1 MKRRIAFSALS
12 LVTLCLVLA
21 APHAWAAPEASGDQ
35 DYSYARIVRLS
46 YVEGDV
52 QVQRPEEIGWQEAL
66 LNLPI
71 RHGYQISTRMG
82 RAEIEFE
89 SGAVARLAEDTLL
102 EFTELA
108 LADGARITQLRLVR
122 GTATFYANLSNE
134 DRFSVATPHF
144 TVILPRN
151 ARFRIDAGDDG
162 ATVSV
167 LKGDVTVEALGAS
180 YRVNKNR
187 AFLFRTEGEQ
197 VTLARA
203 PDTDAWDRWVEDREN
218 ILTASHQAA
227 SQRYARA
234 PFSYGLSDLD
244 YYGGWYNLPGYGYG
258 WQPRGISI
266 GWSPYCSG
274 RWMRVGGFL
283 TWVSFEPWGWTPYHY
298 GNWVFVRNGW
308 FWMPGGFHQWQPA
321 IVYWVHL
328 GGDRWGW
335 GPRGPHDRP
344 GQPPANLPHGTVV
357 PTSNNPRGYSGV
369 DRRND
374 RPLTSELGRG
384 RVVFD
389 APETFDGDR
398 RPRGRA
404 AAGIDSVSSPAASG
418 APAASGS
425 PVSGYSGEPR
435 TPRTREGAADE
446 RTAPRTRGRVGE
458 ASPASGIVYDP
469 QERRFVNA
477 PGVPG
482 RSGAPGRSESAETPA
497 APPARGYSGTT
508 TTPAEIRKPPTAE
521 IRREER
527 PVIQRDEN
535 RLPGRGEPRQENAP
549 ASVRPWQQPRQDA
562 QPQQRQ
568 PSAPPPQAQPRYE
581 QPRSAPAHQPRWE
594 SQPRPAP
601 QSQPQPRVEPAR
613 PPSPPPAPAPQSQ
626 PRERG
631 NTRPPKD

>member
-1 MKRRIAFSALS
+1 MKRRVPTLTAVFTA
-12 LVTLCLVLA
+12 LCLFLA
-21 APHAWAAPEASGDQ
+21 APHLLAAPEASGDQ

-52 QVQRPEEIGWQEAL
+52 QVLRPEEIGWQEAL

-71 RHGYQISTRMG
+71 RHGYQISTRQG

-102 EFTELA
+102 QFTELA
-108 LADGARITQLRLVR
+108 LADGARLTQLRLVR

-167 LKGDVTVEALGAS
+167 LKGDITVEALGAS
-180 YRVNKNR
+180 YHITKNR
-187 AFLFRTEGEQ
+187 AFLFRVAGEQ

-218 ILTASHQAA
+218 ILSASHQAT

-234 PFSYGLSDLD
+234 PFSYGMSDLD

-274 RWMRVGGFL
+274 RWMYLGGFL

-298 GNWVFVRNGW
+298 GNWVFARNSW
-308 FWMPGGFHQWQPA
+308 FWVPGGFHHWQPS
-321 IVYWVHL
+321 IVYWVNL
-328 GGDRWGW
+328 GGNRWGW
-335 GPRGPHDRP
+335 GPRSPHDRP

-357 PTSNNPRGYSGV
+357 PTNNNPRGFSGV

-374 RPLTSELGRG
+374 RLLSSELGRG
-384 RVVFD
+384 RVFFEP
-389 APETFDGDR
+389 PETFDGDR
-398 RPRGRA
+398 RIRGRA
-404 AAGIDSVSSPAASG
+404 AAGNDSVSPPATPS
-418 APAASGS
+418 APATSGS
-425 PVSGYSGEPR
+425 PISGYSGEPR
-435 TPRTREGAADE
+435 TPRTREGSADE
-446 RTAPRTRGRVGE
+446 RPDPRTRVRAGE
-458 ASPASGIVYDP
+458 AGPASGIVYDP

-482 RSGAPGRSESAETPA
+482 RGGAPGRSESAETPA
-497 APPARGYSGTT
+497 ALPARGYSGTT
-508 TTPAEIRKPPTAE
+508 ATPTETRKTPTAE
-521 IRREER
+521 IRREDR
-527 PVIQRDEN
+527 PAIQRFEN
-535 RLPGRGEPRQENAP
+535 RVPGRSEPRQDNAP

-568 PSAPPPQAQPRYE
+568 SSAPTPQPRYE
-581 QPRSAPAHQPRWE
+581 QSRPAPAQQPRWE

-613 PPSPPPAPAPQSQ
+613 PPSQPSAPAPRGES
-626 PRERG
+626 RERPNTKPPG
-631 NTRPPKD
+631 NR